1 MEEQKGGTAL
11 AHPAVNLYLCRSGI
25 QTLRPHHHPCAPPHS
40 LQKMISYSYYIY
52 NKVWRPIVRL
62 LRFRHRCGYGIHSP
76 FAWAKVTGVI
86 YERGLYYAYAPLL
99 TAHPM
104 GGGRHDG
111 MTLGDLRLLFRLS
124 NDTHP
129 RRGHIVIR
137 KGLAAP
143 AAYLPKERLQ
153 VVPMDHG
160 GQRKAHPARGRGP
173 RLRLSGRARS
183 MARPGPAGRGAVE
196 RWRCASHPRHPP
208 QSRRPRRLAP
218 PASPTTGPR
227 HLRPLRVWPSICR
240 ATPKQGGLPHQLLSQ
255 CRSIS
260 PSAPSSPIL

>member
-1 MEEQKGGTAL
+1 MEEQKGGTSL
-11 AHPAVNLYLCRSGI
+11 AHPAVNLYLCRIGRQI
-25 QTLRPHHHPCAPPHS
+25 LRPHHHHCAPPHS

-129 RRGHIVIR
+129 RRGHIVIQ

-143 AAYLPKERLQ
+143 AAYLRSGCESCQWTTADSANPTLPAAEALDFVYLDAPEAWPALAQQAVEQLSDGGALVIRGIHRKAADRAAWRRLQ
-153 VVPMDHG
+153 AQQQVRVTFDLYEFG
-160 GQRKAHPARGRGP
+160 LVYVEQRLNKEDY
-173 RLRLSGRARS
+173 L
-183 MARPGPAGRGAVE
+183 
-196 RWRCASHPRHPP
+196 
-208 QSRRPRRLAP
+208 
-218 PASPTTGPR
+218 
-227 HLRPLRVWPSICR
+227 
-240 ATPKQGGLPHQLLSQ
+240 
-255 CRSIS
+255 IS
-260 PSAPSSPIL
+260 Y

>member
-1 MEEQKGGTAL
+1 MEEQKGRTVL
-11 AHPAVNLYLCRSGI
+11 AHPAVNLYLCRRGRQI
-25 QTLRPHHHPCAPPHS
+25 LRPHHHPCAPPHS

-143 AAYLPKERLQ
+143 AAYLRSGCKSCQWTTADSAKPTLPAAEALDFVYLDASEVWPALAQQAVEQLSDGGALVIRGIHRKAADRAAWRRLQ
-153 VVPMDHG
+153 AQQQVRVTFDLYEFG
-160 GQRKAHPARGRGP
+160 LVYVEQRLNKEDY
-173 RLRLSGRARS
+173 L
-183 MARPGPAGRGAVE
+183 
-196 RWRCASHPRHPP
+196 
-208 QSRRPRRLAP
+208 
-218 PASPTTGPR
+218 
-227 HLRPLRVWPSICR
+227 
-240 ATPKQGGLPHQLLSQ
+240 
-255 CRSIS
+255 IS
-260 PSAPSSPIL
+260 Y

>member
-1 MEEQKGGTAL
+1 
-11 AHPAVNLYLCRSGI
+11 
-25 QTLRPHHHPCAPPHS
+25 
-40 LQKMISYSYYIY
+40 MISYSYYIY

-62 LRFRHRCGYGIHSP
+62 LRCRHRCGYGIHSP

-129 RRGHIVIR
+129 RRGHIVIQ

-143 AAYLPKERLQ
+143 AAYLRSGCKSCQWTTADSAKPTLPAAEALDFVYLDAPEVWPALAQQAVEQLSDGGALVIRGIHRKAADRAAWRRLQ
-153 VVPMDHG
+153 AQQQVRVTFDLYEFG
-160 GQRKAHPARGRGP
+160 LVYVEQRLNKEDY
-173 RLRLSGRARS
+173 L
-183 MARPGPAGRGAVE
+183 
-196 RWRCASHPRHPP
+196 
-208 QSRRPRRLAP
+208 
-218 PASPTTGPR
+218 
-227 HLRPLRVWPSICR
+227 
-240 ATPKQGGLPHQLLSQ
+240 
-255 CRSIS
+255 IS
-260 PSAPSSPIL
+260 Y

>member
-11 AHPAVNLYLCRSGI
+11 AHPAVNLYLCRIGRQI
-25 QTLRPHHHPCAPPHS
+25 LRPHHHHCAPPHS

-129 RRGHIVIR
+129 RRGHIVIQ
-137 KGLAAP
+137 KGRAAP
-143 AAYLPKERLQ
+143 AAYLRSGCKSCQWTTADSAKPTLPAAEALDFVYLDAPEAWPVLARQAVEQLSDGGALVIRGIHRKAADRAAWRRLQ
-153 VVPMDHG
+153 AQQQVRVTFDLYEFG
-160 GQRKAHPARGRGP
+160 LVYVEQRLNKEDY
-173 RLRLSGRARS
+173 L
-183 MARPGPAGRGAVE
+183 
-196 RWRCASHPRHPP
+196 
-208 QSRRPRRLAP
+208 
-218 PASPTTGPR
+218 
-227 HLRPLRVWPSICR
+227 
-240 ATPKQGGLPHQLLSQ
+240 
-255 CRSIS
+255 IS
-260 PSAPSSPIL
+260 Y

>member
-11 AHPAVNLYLCRSGI
+11 AHPAVNLYLCRIGRQI
-25 QTLRPHHHPCAPPHS
+25 LRPHHHPCAPPHS

-124 NDTHP
+124 NDTQP
-129 RRGHIVIR
+129 GRGHIVIQ

-143 AAYLPKERLQ
+143 AAYLRSGCKSCQWTTADSAKPTLPAAEALDFVYLDAPEVWPALAQQAVEQLSDGGALVIRGIHRKAADRAAWRRLQ
-153 VVPMDHG
+153 AQQQVRVTFDLYEFG
-160 GQRKAHPARGRGP
+160 LVYVEQRLNKEDY
-173 RLRLSGRARS
+173 L
-183 MARPGPAGRGAVE
+183 
-196 RWRCASHPRHPP
+196 
-208 QSRRPRRLAP
+208 
-218 PASPTTGPR
+218 
-227 HLRPLRVWPSICR
+227 
-240 ATPKQGGLPHQLLSQ
+240 
-255 CRSIS
+255 IS
-260 PSAPSSPIL
+260 Y

>member
-1 MEEQKGGTAL
+1 
-11 AHPAVNLYLCRSGI
+11 
-25 QTLRPHHHPCAPPHS
+25 
-40 LQKMISYSYYIY
+40 MISYSYYIY
-52 NKVWRPIVRL
+52 NNVWRPIVRL

-129 RRGHIVIR
+129 RRGHIVIQ

-143 AAYLPKERLQ
+143 AAYLRSGCESCQWTTADSAKPTLPAAEALDFVYLDAPEAWPALAQQAVEQLSDGGALVIRGIHRKAADRAAWRRLQ
-153 VVPMDHG
+153 AQQQVRVTFDLYEFG
-160 GQRKAHPARGRGP
+160 LVYVEQRLNKEDY
-173 RLRLSGRARS
+173 L
-183 MARPGPAGRGAVE
+183 
-196 RWRCASHPRHPP
+196 
-208 QSRRPRRLAP
+208 
-218 PASPTTGPR
+218 
-227 HLRPLRVWPSICR
+227 
-240 ATPKQGGLPHQLLSQ
+240 
-255 CRSIS
+255 IS
-260 PSAPSSPIL
+260 Y

>member
-1 MEEQKGGTAL
+1 
-11 AHPAVNLYLCRSGI
+11 
-25 QTLRPHHHPCAPPHS
+25 
-40 LQKMISYSYYIY
+40 MISYSYYIY

-143 AAYLPKERLQ
+143 AAYLRSGCKSCQWTTADSAKPTLPAAETLDFVYLDAPEVWPALAQQAVEQLSDGGALVIRGIHRKAADRAAWRRLQ
-153 VVPMDHG
+153 AQQQVRVTFDLYEFG
-160 GQRKAHPARGRGP
+160 LVYVEQRLNKEDY
-173 RLRLSGRARS
+173 L
-183 MARPGPAGRGAVE
+183 
-196 RWRCASHPRHPP
+196 
-208 QSRRPRRLAP
+208 
-218 PASPTTGPR
+218 
-227 HLRPLRVWPSICR
+227 
-240 ATPKQGGLPHQLLSQ
+240 
-255 CRSIS
+255 IS
-260 PSAPSSPIL
+260 Y

>member
-1 MEEQKGGTAL
+1 
-11 AHPAVNLYLCRSGI
+11 
-25 QTLRPHHHPCAPPHS
+25 
-40 LQKMISYSYYIY
+40 MISYSYYIY

-86 YERGLYYAYAPLL
+86 YERDLYYAYAPLL

-143 AAYLPKERLQ
+143 AAYLKSGCKSCQWTTADSAKPTLPAAETLDFVYLDAPEVWPALAQQAVEQLSDGGALVIRGIHRKAADRAAWRRLQ
-153 VVPMDHG
+153 AQQQVRVTFDLYEFG
-160 GQRKAHPARGRGP
+160 LVYVEQRLNKEDY
-173 RLRLSGRARS
+173 L
-183 MARPGPAGRGAVE
+183 
-196 RWRCASHPRHPP
+196 
-208 QSRRPRRLAP
+208 
-218 PASPTTGPR
+218 
-227 HLRPLRVWPSICR
+227 
-240 ATPKQGGLPHQLLSQ
+240 
-255 CRSIS
+255 IS
-260 PSAPSSPIL
+260 Y

>member
-1 MEEQKGGTAL
+1 
-11 AHPAVNLYLCRSGI
+11 
-25 QTLRPHHHPCAPPHS
+25 
-40 LQKMISYSYYIY
+40 MISYSYYIY

-129 RRGHIVIR
+129 RRGHIVIQ

-143 AAYLPKERLQ
+143 AAYLRSGCKSCQWTTADSAKPTLPAAETLDFVYLDAPEAWPALAQQAVEQLSDRGALVIRGIHRKAADRAAWRRLQ
-153 VVPMDHG
+153 AQQQVRVTFDLYEFG
-160 GQRKAHPARGRGP
+160 LVYVEQRLNKEDY
-173 RLRLSGRARS
+173 L
-183 MARPGPAGRGAVE
+183 
-196 RWRCASHPRHPP
+196 
-208 QSRRPRRLAP
+208 
-218 PASPTTGPR
+218 
-227 HLRPLRVWPSICR
+227 
-240 ATPKQGGLPHQLLSQ
+240 
-255 CRSIS
+255 IS
-260 PSAPSSPIL
+260 Y

>member
-1 MEEQKGGTAL
+1 
-11 AHPAVNLYLCRSGI
+11 
-25 QTLRPHHHPCAPPHS
+25 
-40 LQKMISYSYYIY
+40 MISYSYYIY

-143 AAYLPKERLQ
+143 AAYLRSGCESCQWTTADSAKPTLPAAETLDFVYLDAPEVWPALAQQAVEQLSDGGALVIRGIHRKAADRAAWRRLQ
-153 VVPMDHG
+153 AQQQVRVTFDLYEFG
-160 GQRKAHPARGRGP
+160 LIYVEQRLNKEDY
-173 RLRLSGRARS
+173 L
-183 MARPGPAGRGAVE
+183 
-196 RWRCASHPRHPP
+196 
-208 QSRRPRRLAP
+208 
-218 PASPTTGPR
+218 
-227 HLRPLRVWPSICR
+227 
-240 ATPKQGGLPHQLLSQ
+240 
-255 CRSIS
+255 IS
-260 PSAPSSPIL
+260 Y

>member
-1 MEEQKGGTAL
+1 
-11 AHPAVNLYLCRSGI
+11 
-25 QTLRPHHHPCAPPHS
+25 
-40 LQKMISYSYYIY
+40 MISYSYYIY

-129 RRGHIVIR
+129 RRGHIVIQ

-143 AAYLPKERLQ
+143 AAYLR
-153 VVPMDHG
+153 
-160 GQRKAHPARGRGP
+160 
-173 RLRLSGRARS
+173 SGCKSCQWTTADS
-183 MARPGPAGRGAVE
+183 ARPTLPAAETLDFVYLDAPEAWSALARQAVE
-196 RWRCASHPRHPP
+196 
-208 QSRRPRRLAP
+208 QLRPRRLAP

-255 CRSIS
+255 SRSNS
-260 PSAPSSPIL
+260 PSDPSAPSSPSSPIL

>member
-1 MEEQKGGTAL
+1 
-11 AHPAVNLYLCRSGI
+11 
-25 QTLRPHHHPCAPPHS
+25 
-40 LQKMISYSYYIY
+40 MISYSYYIY

-129 RRGHIVIR
+129 RRGHIVIQ

-143 AAYLPKERLQ
+143 TAYLRSGCKSCQWTTADSTKPTLPAAETLDFVYLDAPEAWPALAQQALEQLSDGGALVIRGIHRKAADRAAWRRLQ
-153 VVPMDHG
+153 AQQQVRVTFDLYEFG
-160 GQRKAHPARGRGP
+160 LVYVEQRLNKEDY
-173 RLRLSGRARS
+173 L
-183 MARPGPAGRGAVE
+183 
-196 RWRCASHPRHPP
+196 
-208 QSRRPRRLAP
+208 
-218 PASPTTGPR
+218 
-227 HLRPLRVWPSICR
+227 
-240 ATPKQGGLPHQLLSQ
+240 
-255 CRSIS
+255 IS
-260 PSAPSSPIL
+260 Y

>member
-1 MEEQKGGTAL
+1 
-11 AHPAVNLYLCRSGI
+11 
-25 QTLRPHHHPCAPPHS
+25 
-40 LQKMISYSYYIY
+40 MISYSYYIY

-99 TAHPM
+99 TAYPM

-129 RRGHIVIR
+129 RRGHIVIQ

-143 AAYLPKERLQ
+143 AAYLRSGCKSCQWTTADSAKPTLPAAETLDFVYLDAPEAWPAL
-153 VVPMDHG
+153 VVSLV
-160 GQRKAHPARGRGP
+160 A
-173 RLRLSGRARS
+173 L
-183 MARPGPAGRGAVE
+183 ARPLAGGE
-196 RWRCASHPRHPP
+196 
-208 QSRRPRRLAP
+208 
-218 PASPTTGPR
+218 
-227 HLRPLRVWPSICR
+227 
-240 ATPKQGGLPHQLLSQ
+240 
-255 CRSIS
+255 
-260 PSAPSSPIL
+260 

>member
-1 MEEQKGGTAL
+1 MRPL
-11 AHPAVNLYLCRSGI
+11 SLHL
-25 QTLRPHHHPCAPPHS
+25 LRP
-40 LQKMISYSYYIY
+40 LR
-52 NKVWRPIVRL
+52 WL

-129 RRGHIVIR
+129 RRGHIVIQ

-143 AAYLPKERLQ
+143 AAYLRSGCKSCQWTLADNTKPSLPHGEALDFVYLDAPEAWPALAQQAVEQLSDGGALVIRGIHRKAADRAAWRRLQ
-153 VVPMDHG
+153 AQQQVRVTFDLYEFG
-160 GQRKAHPARGRGP
+160 LVYVEQRLNKEDY
-173 RLRLSGRARS
+173 L
-183 MARPGPAGRGAVE
+183 
-196 RWRCASHPRHPP
+196 
-208 QSRRPRRLAP
+208 
-218 PASPTTGPR
+218 
-227 HLRPLRVWPSICR
+227 
-240 ATPKQGGLPHQLLSQ
+240 
-255 CRSIS
+255 IS
-260 PSAPSSPIL
+260 Y

>member
-1 MEEQKGGTAL
+1 MQYPL
-11 AHPAVNLYLCRSGI
+11 LL
-25 QTLRPHHHPCAPPHS
+25 PPW
-40 LQKMISYSYYIY
+40 I
-52 NKVWRPIVRL
+52 WL

-129 RRGHIVIR
+129 RRGHIVIQ

-143 AAYLPKERLQ
+143 AAYLRSGCKSCQWTTADSAKPTLPAAEALDFVYLDAPEAWPALAQQAVEQLSDGGALVIRGIHRKAADRAAWRRLQ
-153 VVPMDHG
+153 AQQQVRVTFDLYEFG
-160 GQRKAHPARGRGP
+160 LVYVEQRLNKEDY
-173 RLRLSGRARS
+173 L
-183 MARPGPAGRGAVE
+183 
-196 RWRCASHPRHPP
+196 
-208 QSRRPRRLAP
+208 
-218 PASPTTGPR
+218 
-227 HLRPLRVWPSICR
+227 
-240 ATPKQGGLPHQLLSQ
+240 
-255 CRSIS
+255 IS
-260 PSAPSSPIL
+260 Y

>member
-1 MEEQKGGTAL
+1 
-11 AHPAVNLYLCRSGI
+11 
-25 QTLRPHHHPCAPPHS
+25 
-40 LQKMISYSYYIY
+40 MISYSYYIY

-129 RRGHIVIR
+129 RRGHIVIQ

-143 AAYLPKERLQ
+143 TAYLRSGCESCQWTTADSAKPTLPAAEALDFVYLDAPEAWPALAQQAVEQLSDGGALVIRGIHRKAADRAAWRRLQ
-153 VVPMDHG
+153 AQQQVRVTFDLYEFG
-160 GQRKAHPARGRGP
+160 LVYVEQRLNKEDY
-173 RLRLSGRARS
+173 L
-183 MARPGPAGRGAVE
+183 
-196 RWRCASHPRHPP
+196 
-208 QSRRPRRLAP
+208 
-218 PASPTTGPR
+218 
-227 HLRPLRVWPSICR
+227 
-240 ATPKQGGLPHQLLSQ
+240 
-255 CRSIS
+255 IS
-260 PSAPSSPIL
+260 Y

>member
-1 MEEQKGGTAL
+1 
-11 AHPAVNLYLCRSGI
+11 
-25 QTLRPHHHPCAPPHS
+25 
-40 LQKMISYSYYIY
+40 MISYSYYIY

-129 RRGHIVIR
+129 QRGHIVIQ
-137 KGLAAP
+137 KSLAAP
-143 AAYLPKERLQ
+143 AAYLRSGCKSCQWTTADSAKPTLPAAEALDFVYLDAPEVWPALAQQAVEQLSDGGALVIRGIHRKAADRAAWRRLQ
-153 VVPMDHG
+153 AQQQVRVTFDLYEFG
-160 GQRKAHPARGRGP
+160 LVYVEQRLNKEDY
-173 RLRLSGRARS
+173 L
-183 MARPGPAGRGAVE
+183 
-196 RWRCASHPRHPP
+196 
-208 QSRRPRRLAP
+208 
-218 PASPTTGPR
+218 
-227 HLRPLRVWPSICR
+227 
-240 ATPKQGGLPHQLLSQ
+240 
-255 CRSIS
+255 IS
-260 PSAPSSPIL
+260 Y

>member
-1 MEEQKGGTAL
+1 MEEQKGGMAL
-11 AHPAVNLYLCRSGI
+11 AHPAVNLYLCRRGI

-52 NKVWRPIVRL
+52 NKIWRPIVRL

-129 RRGHIVIR
+129 RRGHIVIQ

-143 AAYLPKERLQ
+143 AAYLRSGCKSCQWTTADSANPTLPAAETLDFVYLDAPEAWPALAQQAVEQLSDGGALVIRGIHRKAADRAAWRRLQ
-153 VVPMDHG
+153 AQQQVRVTFDLYEFG
-160 GQRKAHPARGRGP
+160 LVYVEQRLNKEDY
-173 RLRLSGRARS
+173 L
-183 MARPGPAGRGAVE
+183 
-196 RWRCASHPRHPP
+196 
-208 QSRRPRRLAP
+208 
-218 PASPTTGPR
+218 
-227 HLRPLRVWPSICR
+227 
-240 ATPKQGGLPHQLLSQ
+240 
-255 CRSIS
+255 IS
-260 PSAPSSPIL
+260 Y

>member
-1 MEEQKGGTAL
+1 
-11 AHPAVNLYLCRSGI
+11 
-25 QTLRPHHHPCAPPHS
+25 
-40 LQKMISYSYYIY
+40 MISYSYYIY

-104 GGGRHDG
+104 GSGRHDG

-129 RRGHIVIR
+129 RRGHIVIQ

-143 AAYLPKERLQ
+143 AAYLRSGCESCQWTTADSAKPTLPAAETLDFVYLDAPEAWPALALQAVEQLSDGGALVIRGIHRKAADRAAWHRLQ
-153 VVPMDHG
+153 ALQQVRVTFDLYEFG
-160 GQRKAHPARGRGP
+160 LVYVEQRLNK
-173 RLRLSGRARS
+173 
-183 MARPGPAGRGAVE
+183 E
-196 RWRCASHPRHPP
+196 DY
-208 QSRRPRRLAP
+208 
-218 PASPTTGPR
+218 
-227 HLRPLRVWPSICR
+227 I
-240 ATPKQGGLPHQLLSQ
+240 
-255 CRSIS
+255 IS
-260 PSAPSSPIL
+260 Y